1 MDSIKTY
8 EVSQVKDVSKHET
21 PVEKLVYLEQIDSLV
36 PLKRPETTPFP
47 RNYSHF
53 QSIFSHFY

>member
-1 MDSIKTY
+1 MDSIKSY

-36 PLKRPETTPFP
+36 PCKRLLKVRKCSSTT
-47 RNYSHF
+47 
-53 QSIFSHFY
+53 